1 MLSESMEVFIRE
13 HEEEA
18 LELLRTIARIPA
30 PSNHEEKRAEF
41 CSRWLKEQG
50 AEGVYIDEALN
61 VVWPAVIREK
71 NGLEVYMAHTDVVF
85 PDEEQKAAAGSLQI
99 KCKCIFQ
106 SQLITQDRSSGR
118 EMIVRSSSCYDY

>member
-85 PDEEQKAAAGSLQI
+85 PDEEELPLKEEGDRIFCPEESGFSL
-99 KCKCIFQ
+99 
-106 SQLITQDRSSGR
+106 T
-118 EMIVRSSSCYDY
+118 

>member
-41 CSRWLKEQG
+41 CSRWLK
-50 AEGVYIDEALN
+50 
-61 VVWPAVIREK
+61 R
-71 NGLEVYMAHTDVVF
+71 
-85 PDEEQKAAAGSLQI
+85 AG
-99 KCKCIFQ
+99 
-106 SQLITQDRSSGR
+106 GR
-118 EMIVRSSSCYDY
+118 RGIYR